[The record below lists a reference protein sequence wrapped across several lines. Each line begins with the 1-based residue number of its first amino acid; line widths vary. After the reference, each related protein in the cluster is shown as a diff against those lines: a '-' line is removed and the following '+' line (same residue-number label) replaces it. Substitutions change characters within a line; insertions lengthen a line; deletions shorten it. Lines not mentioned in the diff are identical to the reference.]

1 MSAEEKVLEVGA
13 DGISRL
19 FELGGLV
26 TVLVLV
32 VIAMASLCVYLV
44 RRNNQLADKFVE
56 VLVDVKTSNIEL
68 KSSVD
73 AFREALRYVTK
84 S

>member
-1 MSAEEKVLEVGA
+1 MSVEEKVIEVGA
-13 DGISRL
+13 DGVSRL
-19 FELGGLV
+19 FEWGGIV
-26 TVLVLV
+26 TILVLV